1 MEKKGDLLNQL
12 ALIADLIEKCDV
24 ISPNQNVLFEIS
36 KVEFEKIYDI
46 ITRKTNVTGDM
57 PNTMLNIKIGS
68 VNFIFSTSNA

>member
-46 ITRKTNVTGDM
+46 ITKKTNVTGDM

>member
-24 ISPNQNVLFEIS
+24 VSPNQNVLFEIS

>member
-24 ISPNQNVLFEIS
+24 VSPNQNVLFEIS

-46 ITRKTNVTGDM
+46 ITKKTNVTGDM

-68 VNFIFSTSNA
+68 VTFIFSTSNA